1 MCPSLQVLSEIIP
14 SCTSGNLPTLTVAQ
28 FKTSFR
34 KATSTAVKIKARCTG
49 TLEKLTYEEDQ
60 WRLLVSVEDST
71 GNMAVYFSNE
81 ARARVASMASCGCH
95 ANRGCVYPLKC
106 VELWYSSKQVE

>member
-28 FKTSFR
+28 FKSSFR

-81 ARARVASMASCGCH
+81 ARPEWHPWHLVVATPIVVVCTH
-95 ANRGCVYPLKC
+95 
-106 VELWYSSKQVE
+106 